1 MSKRFPWLNDY
12 QAWDFP
18 LLMKQLKEHQA
29 KQFTLPTGCKNLDDI
44 LQEGFMSGTKYLIF
58 GQNRTGKT
66 QLCHQLCVQA
76 FLLQEKTKLTKNEV
90 LTYYFDAEN
99 TFRPERIE
107 ELALEKDLNVKKVL
121 KTIQVSHIRS
131 NTALLLKLKEIAQH
145 AQANKILLLIIDSI
159 NNHYRANL
167 ANKQE
172 SFLAMKS
179 EFLNILSLLHRL
191 TLQLNVI
198 SLVTAQITPN
208 FVENPVVSEIPVGNN
223 LLNHFF
229 SEYIYLKPQ
238 KNNTRVAII
247 INSQY
252 LPENMASYQITSKG
266 ITDS

>member
-1 MSKRFPWLNDY
+1 MSKHPPWLHDH
-12 QAWDFP
+12 QVSDFP
-18 LLMKQLKEHQA
+18 LFMKQLKEQQA
-29 KQFTLPTGCKNLDDI
+29 KQFTLPTGCKNLDEI
-44 LQEGFMSGTKYLIF
+44 LQGGFRSGTKYLIF

-76 FLLQEKTKLTKNEV
+76 FLLQEKTKITENNV

-107 ELALEKDLNVKKVL
+107 ELTLERGLNVKKVL
-121 KTIQVSHIRS
+121 KTIQVSHVRS
-131 NTALLLKLKEIAQH
+131 NTALLLKLKEVAQY
-145 AQANKILLLIIDSI
+145 AQANKILLLIIDSM

-167 ANKQE
+167 ANEQE

-198 SLVTAQITPN
+198 FIATAQITPN
-208 FVENPVVSEIPVGNN
+208 FAENPIVSEIPVGNN

-229 SEYIYLKPQ
+229 SEYLYLKLQ
-238 KNNTRVAII
+238 KNNTGTAMI
-247 INSQY
+247 INSHY
-252 LPENMASYQITSKG
+252 LPENMASYQITAKG